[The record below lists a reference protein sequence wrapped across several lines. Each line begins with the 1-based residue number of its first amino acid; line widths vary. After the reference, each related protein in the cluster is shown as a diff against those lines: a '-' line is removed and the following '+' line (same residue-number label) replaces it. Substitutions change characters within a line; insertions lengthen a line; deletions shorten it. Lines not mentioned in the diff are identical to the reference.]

1 MKSFINSFLIVVFFA
16 TTSFAQETF
25 KGEPFIEVSG
35 TAKIELDPN
44 EIYLQVRLREFEEN
58 KNKTSLEK
66 LDKDFL
72 DALKAAGIDKNRLQL
87 SNVGSEIG
95 KLGKKEKDAFREKTY
110 VIKLTSGAELE
121 KLLNKL
127 ESVKVHQANITKIT
141 HSDIEKMKLDLK
153 VSALQ
158 AARAK
163 AEAMVKSIGRNIG
176 KPLMIREWESPVYE
190 PAVANVM
197 VRYKANEMAADEMES
212 ETAFKKI
219 TLQTQVTAQFEI
231 K

>member
-1 MKSFINSFLIVVFFA
+1 MKSFIHSFLIVMLFT

-35 TAKIELDPN
+35 TAKIEIDPN

-58 KNKTSLEK
+58 KNKISLEK

-72 DALKAAGIDKNRLQL
+72 DALKGAGIDKNRLQL

-95 KLGKKEKDAFREKTY
+95 KLGKKDKDAFREKTY
-110 VIKLTSGAELE
+110 VIKLTSGNELE
-121 KLLNKL
+121 KLLTKL
-127 ESVKVHQANITKIT
+127 EPVKVYQASITKIT
-141 HSDIEKMKLDLK
+141 HSDIEKLKLDLK
-153 VSALQ
+153 VSALK
-158 AARAK
+158 AARTK
-163 AEAMVKSIGRNIG
+163 AETMVKSIGNNIG

-190 PAVANVM
+190 PMVANVM
-197 VRYKANEMAADEMES
+197 VRAKSNDMQIEEEES